1 MVTLTITARHVTP
14 LSSGR
19 PPTIWEAL
27 AVRLGRAPTDAEAAA
42 EVRRIMREAADAA
55 ICKPGRAQDRALNR
69 RR

>member
-1 MVTLTITARHVTP
+1 VFTVTTTWRHVTP

-19 PPTIWEAL
+19 APTIAEAL
-27 AVRLGRAPTDAEAAA
+27 AAKLGREPTDAEAAA
-42 EVRRIMREAADAA
+42 EVRRIIREAADAA